1 MHFTDGM
8 SQTALAKNLG
18 ISRIQ
23 VRRLVD
29 RGIFKIDDAKR
40 VSVAQAKK
48 AYEKYLAT
56 VDDNKRSR
64 SRKTAVSLIKEIKET
79 EADGNFEATYKKWL
93 SLIEADPVQ
102 VLNCAKAYL
111 TAVQA
116 KQEKLKLDEL
126 EHNLFSRDK
135 INADAEKIGQIMRS
149 RLLSLPARVAT
160 LCEGRTARDIEGIIT
175 DELNSALEELQKL
188 YV

>member
-1 MHFTDGM
+1 MNFTDGI
-8 SQTALAKNLG
+8 SQTSLATNLN
-18 ISRIQ
+18 ISRAQ

-29 RGIFKIDDAKR
+29 RGIFKIDDSKR
-40 VSVAQAKK
+40 VSLAQAKE
-48 AYEKYLAT
+48 AFAEYLSH
-56 VDDNKRSR
+56 VNENKRNS
-64 SRKTAVSLIKEIKET
+64 SRKAAVALIKELKET
-79 EADGNFEATYKKWL
+79 NSSGDFEETYSKWIG
-93 SLIEADPVQ
+93 LIESDPIQ
-102 VLNCAKAYL
+102 VLNSAKAYL

-135 INADAEKIGQIMRS
+135 INSDAEKIGQIMRS
-149 RLLSLPARVAT
+149 KLLSLPARVAT

-175 DELNSALEELQKL
+175 DELNNALEELQKL